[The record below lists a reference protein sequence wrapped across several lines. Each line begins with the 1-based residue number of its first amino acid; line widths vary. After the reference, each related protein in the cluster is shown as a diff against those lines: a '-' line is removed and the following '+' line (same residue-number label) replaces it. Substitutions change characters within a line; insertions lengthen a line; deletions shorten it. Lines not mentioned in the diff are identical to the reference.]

1 MSMKTL
7 TVDLFARRTAL
18 WGVALALA
26 GVAMAG
32 VSVWARS
39 ADFRQLVLEMVLIS
53 GMAFFSMGLFGIILE
68 MKSWKK
74 YFESGLR
81 EIVLQ
86 PDFLRKLN
94 PKELI
99 AYQVGVF
106 RTYYGYEDIDKE
118 EGFLRYCLNHIHR
131 YMAEPY
137 REEIRDEIEVTCLDP
152 ARIRIRDDLS
162 YVCRPGKEGLQDRLV
177 WQGNAK
183 ELLEMESLYVELRP
197 PRKQAGEKR
206 RILLGIDDLEVHEQ
220 PDGSV
225 CYEYDLSPYRSMDSL
240 RVQVVATYIAHQA
253 HFNTWRM
260 VVPSREVEL
269 SISYPQEYELQ
280 LLPFLLDTE
289 PFEQSDDPGSFT
301 IAFNSWVMP
310 KSGFAW
316 KLLPRGVVVR
326 VDANAT
332 AQQDLEEEGLEDIS
346 KRFLPPAAAA
356 MASAG

>member
-1 MSMKTL
+1 
-7 TVDLFARRTAL
+7 
-18 WGVALALA
+18 
-26 GVAMAG
+26 
-32 VSVWARS
+32 
-39 ADFRQLVLEMVLIS
+39 
-53 GMAFFSMGLFGIILE
+53 
-68 MKSWKK
+68 
-74 YFESGLR
+74 
-81 EIVLQ
+81 
-86 PDFLRKLN
+86 
-94 PKELI
+94 
-99 AYQVGVF
+99 
-106 RTYYGYEDIDKE
+106 
-118 EGFLRYCLNHIHR
+118 
-131 YMAEPY
+131 
-137 REEIRDEIEVTCLDP
+137 
-152 ARIRIRDDLS
+152 
-162 YVCRPGKEGLQDRLV
+162 
-177 WQGNAK
+177 
-183 ELLEMESLYVELRP
+183 MESLYVELRP